1 MRDVNA
7 GPQEVRAL
15 CTVDVKGLRA
25 LDGRYL
31 VMKCLLNPLILHLLS
46 IHCSV
51 SCYPLDVQEENE

>member
-1 MRDVNA
+1 MRDVDA

-31 VMKCLLNPLILHLLS
+31 VMKCLLNPFILHLLS
-46 IHCSV
+46 ICCSV
-51 SCYPLDVQEENE
+51 SCYPLDV